1 MLMEWA
7 NTRFKE
13 HGVGFPFSWL
23 ISSYIFRL
31 KKMGRVKPTTGLVVA
46 PTIVIASPIFGI
58 ITAHKQVIATR
69 TKVHKKFS
77 F

>member
-1 MLMEWA
+1 
-7 NTRFKE
+7 
-13 HGVGFPFSWL
+13 
-23 ISSYIFRL
+23 
-31 KKMGRVKPTTGLVVA
+31 MGRVKPTTGLVVA